1 MDASQYQ
8 LMVDLIKGLEV
19 QLYEL
24 KKPEVAKEPPFRSE
38 EIKDL
43 AISLAKAQAEMPMA
57 YKSRENPYFK
67 SAYADLGD
75 IVKASRPSLTK
86 YGLSVLQDIIHAQ
99 DGSAMLYTILM
110 HISGQ
115 WIESRMRI
123 LPLKNDPQSM
133 SSYISYLKR
142 ISYASLVGVVT
153 GEEDDDAEVAMVQAR
168 EIMAKGPSNK
178 YDPKKESSDPI
189 TKEQL
194 EELEYELAQ
203 YPDIAEEIMDKM
215 RLQSLADLPKS
226 KFMVSITRVRE
237 IKQLRNEGRPIK

>member
-8 LMVDLIKGLEV
+8 MLIDRLEDIIIQV
-19 QLYEL
+19 GEL
-24 KKPEVAKEPPFRSE
+24 KRPVPPSEPAFRSD

-43 AISLAKAQAEMPMA
+43 AAALAKAQSDMPIA
-57 YKSRENPYFK
+57 YKNRENPYFK
-67 SAYADLGD
+67 SAYADLSD

-86 YGLSVLQDIIHAQ
+86 NGLSVIQDIIHRE
-99 DGSAMLYTILM
+99 DGPAVLYTILM

-133 SSYISYLKR
+133 SSYITYLKR
-142 ISYASLVGVVT
+142 IAYASLIGVVT
-153 GEEDDDAEVAMVQAR
+153 GDEDDDAEVAMVEAR
-168 EIMAKGPSNK
+168 QVMAKGPSLK
-178 YDPKKESSDPI
+178 YDPKKEPFEPI

-194 EELEYELAQ
+194 EELEYELSE

-215 RLQSLADLPKS
+215 KLQSLADLPKS
-226 KFMVSITRVRE
+226 KYLVSITRVRE
-237 IKQLRNEGRPIK
+237 IKRLRNEGK

>member
-1 MDASQYQ
+1 MDQSQYQ
-8 LMVDLIKGLEV
+8 LLVDLVKDLQASFAEF
-19 QLYEL
+19 
-24 KKPEVAKEPPFRSE
+24 KKPTAMAEPAFRSD

-43 AISLAKAQAEMPMA
+43 ASALAKAQAEMPIA
-57 YKSRENPYFK
+57 IKSRENPYFK
-67 SAYADLGD
+67 SAYADLSD

-86 YGLSVLQDIIHAQ
+86 NGLSVLQDIIHRE
-99 DGSAMLYTILM
+99 DGSAVLYTILM
-110 HISGQ
+110 HITGQ

-142 ISYASLVGVVT
+142 IAYASLVGVVT
-153 GEEDDDAEVAMVQAR
+153 GDEDDDAEVAMVSSR

-178 YDPKKESSDPI
+178 YDPKKESPEPI

-194 EELEYELAQ
+194 EELEYELSQ

-226 KFMVSITRVRE
+226 KFLVSITRVRE